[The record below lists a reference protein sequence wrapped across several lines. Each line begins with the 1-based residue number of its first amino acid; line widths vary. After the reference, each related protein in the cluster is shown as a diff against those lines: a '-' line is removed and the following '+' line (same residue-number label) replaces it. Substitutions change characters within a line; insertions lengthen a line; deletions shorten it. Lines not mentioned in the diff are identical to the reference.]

1 MTYNS
6 IWSEENLLKI
16 FISYISELSLIYLC
30 LLTKPNNNP
39 LFLIP
44 NSNSHSQNV
53 FVFLLSVTNS
63 SPGIK
68 PVKHT
73 LHIAIQGLYVCVCF
87 FFSFLPPLVLSRR
100 GQTKY
105 YIIQKSKHQDIY
117 ESTTPFS
124 FFSLFPKACEFMS
137 DLKACLDYQAS
148 EYHQVQYL
156 GHYSLKKNCAE
167 TSNKS

>member
-16 FISYISELSLIYLC
+16 FILYISELSLIYLC

-117 ESTTPFS
+117 EYTTLHHSFS
-124 FFSLFPKACEFMS
+124 FLFFFFQKHVSLCQTSQHAQTTNWLLYIIKS
-137 DLKACLDYQAS
+137 S
-148 EYHQVQYL
+148 TQVNIL
-156 GHYSLKKNCAE
+156 
-167 TSNKS
+167 

>member
-6 IWSEENLLKI
+6 IWSEKNLLKI
-16 FISYISELSLIYLC
+16 FILYISELSLIYLC

-68 PVKHT
+68 PIKHT
-73 LHIAIQGLYVCVCF
+73 LHIAIQGLYVCVC
-87 FFSFLPPLVLSRR
+87 V
-100 GQTKY
+100 
-105 YIIQKSKHQDIY
+105 
-117 ESTTPFS
+117 
-124 FFSLFPKACEFMS
+124 FFSLFCH
-137 DLKACLDYQAS
+137 
-148 EYHQVQYL
+148 HQFFQGEDKLSIILYKNQSTRTFTNTP
-156 GHYSLKKNCAE
+156 HYTILFLFSFFFF
-167 TSNKS
+167 KSM